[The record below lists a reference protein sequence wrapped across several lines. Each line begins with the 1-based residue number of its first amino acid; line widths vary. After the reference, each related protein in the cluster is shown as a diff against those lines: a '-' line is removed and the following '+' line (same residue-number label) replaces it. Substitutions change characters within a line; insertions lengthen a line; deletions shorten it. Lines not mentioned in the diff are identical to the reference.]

1 MVRFPEII
9 AVMVLGRLAML
20 NQPSMQIVSQNK
32 SPRESGGRV
41 AVVSGTSE
49 VPLSR
54 IRGDNNPR
62 SRILV
67 LRSINLDV
75 RLACSTFE

>member
-20 NQPSMQIVSQNK
+20 NQPSMQIVRQNK
-32 SPRESGGRV
+32 SPRKSGGRV
-41 AVVSGTSE
+41 AVFSGTSE

-54 IRGDNNPR
+54 IR
-62 SRILV
+62 
-67 LRSINLDV
+67 
-75 RLACSTFE
+75 STTITNKRKQQPPVHAS